1 MVSIYDVEPR
11 ALIEELAKELE
22 KMPEMAPPAWAA
34 FVKTGRHNMRP
45 PSQDNWWYIR
55 SASILRAVYKL
66 GPIGVSKLR
75 TKYGG
80 RKNRGHKPDRTYKS
94 GGNIIR
100 KIFQKLELVGL
111 VKQAEV
117 GVHKGRVMTPK
128 GESFVDKI
136 VVKIKDKYTGKKT
149 KPEKVEKKDDKP
161 KAEPKPVE
169 NKEEHPKEEKP
180 KKEAKPV
187 EKKKEVKKD
196 KPAKEDISETKVP
209 DDAQKSKISDK
220 KEKVKEEKKPKK
232 EKTEK
237 KAEEKEKPKKE
248 AKKEAKK
255 WQDTKDLQKRKD

>member
-1 MVSIYDVEPR
+1 MVSIYDVKPR

-22 KMPEMAPPAWAA
+22 KMPEMAPPDWAA
-34 FVKTGRHNMRP
+34 YVKTGMHNMRP

-80 RKNRGHKPDRTYKS
+80 RKNRGHKPDRTYKA

-117 GVHKGRVMTPK
+117 GVHKGRIITPQGK
-128 GESFVDKI
+128 SFVDKL
-136 VVKIKDKYTGKKT
+136 VVKIKDKYTDKKP
-149 KPEKVEKKDDKP
+149 KAANVEKKDDKLKEAKPEP
-161 KAEPKPVE
+161 KKEESKPVE
-169 NKEEHPKEEKP
+169 NKEEAAKEEKP
-180 KKEAKPV
+180 KKEAKP
-187 EKKKEVKKD
+187 
-196 KPAKEDISETKVP
+196 AKE
-209 DDAQKSKISDK
+209 
-220 KEKVKEEKKPKK
+220 
-232 EKTEK
+232 
-237 KAEEKEKPKKE
+237 EKPKKE

-255 WQDTKDLQKRKD
+255 